1 MLVSQSSPTLCN
13 IMAGSPPGSS
23 VLGIFQA
30 RILEWVAISSSRDQT
45 QISALAGR
53 LFINGATREA
63 FMLLQKKNEDGAYE
77 LVCNDTQNIFLS
89 KKSKVHK
96 YIPYITLCA

>member
-1 MLVSQSSPTLCN
+1 MLVSQSSPILCD

-23 VLGIFQA
+23 VHGTFQA

-45 QISALAGR
+45 QISCIGR
-53 LFINGATREA
+53 QTLSSEPPGKQA

-89 KKSKVHK
+89 KKSNVHK
-96 YIPYITLCA
+96 